1 MAEIT
6 LGACS
11 SVSLYKACEIIRGF
25 QKEKFQVQV
34 ILTRNASRLISPLLF
49 SALSGQKALVDPFD
63 EEYSDEIPHV
73 ELAKKTS
80 LLLVAPATANM
91 IGKFASGVAD
101 DFLSTFYAACQ
112 CPVLVAPSMNEAM
125 YLHRQT
131 QENIRK
137 LRAIGVRFVDPEKG
151 YLACKDTGWGR
162 LAAPG
167 KIVEE
172 GVRLIKKSESLK
184 GKTVLVTA
192 GPTREFLDPVRF
204 LTNRS
209 SGKMGYE
216 LAEETAG
223 PTREFLDPVRFL
235 TNRSSGKMG
244 YELAEEALRRGA
256 EVILI
261 SGPTHI
267 FPPPEAKSKKVQT
280 AQEMEKEVVAHFGK
294 ADIVIMAAAISDFR
308 FAETSNQKIKK
319 EKLEKK
325 IDIVPTEDVLQKLS
339 SKKGTKIMVGFAAE
353 TEDVVNNA
361 LKKMKKKSLD
371 LMVANNVLAEGTGFE
386 SDFNKVSLIFPDGK
400 TIHTEKKSKL
410 EISQIILDRVEDIL
424 GR

>member
-1 MAEIT
+1 MAKIT

-101 DFLSTFYAACQ
+101 DFLSTFYTACQ

-131 QENIRK
+131 QENIRNLK
-137 LRAIGVRFVDPEKG
+137 AIGVRFVDPEKG

-162 LAAPG
+162 LAAPE

-184 GKTVLVTA
+184 GKTVLV
-192 GPTREFLDPVRF
+192 
-204 LTNRS
+204 
-209 SGKMGYE
+209 
-216 LAEETAG
+216 TAG

-267 FPPPEAKSKKVQT
+267 FPPPEAKLKKVQT

-294 ADIVIMAAAISDFR
+294 ADIVIMAAAVSDFR
-308 FAETSNQKIKK
+308 FAETSAQKIKK
-319 EKLEKK
+319 EKLEKR
-325 IDIVPTEDVLQKLS
+325 IDLELTEDVLQKLS
-339 SKKGTKIMVGFAAE
+339 SKKGAKIIVGFAAE

-361 LKKMKKKSLD
+361 LKKMKKKNLD
-371 LMVANNVLAEGTGFE
+371 LIVANNVQTEGTGFE

-410 EISQIILDRVEDIL
+410 EISQIILNKVEDIL

>member
-1 MAEIT
+1 MAKIT
-6 LGACS
+6 LGVCS

-34 ILTRNASRLISPLLF
+34 ILTKNASRLISPLLF

-73 ELAKKTS
+73 DLAKETS

-101 DFLSTFYAACQ
+101 DFLSTFYTASN
-112 CPVLVAPSMNEAM
+112 CPVLIAPSMNEAM

-131 QENIRK
+131 QENIQK
-137 LRAIGVRFVDPEKG
+137 LRAMGVRFVEPEKG
-151 YLACKDTGWGR
+151 YLACKDIGWGR
-162 LAAPG
+162 LAAPE

-172 GVRLIKKSESLK
+172 GLRLIKKSASLK
-184 GKTVLVTA
+184 GKTVLV
-192 GPTREFLDPVRF
+192 
-204 LTNRS
+204 
-209 SGKMGYE
+209 
-216 LAEETAG
+216 TAG

-267 FPPPEAKSKKVQT
+267 FPPPEAKFKKVQT
-280 AQEMEKEVVAHFGK
+280 AQEMEKEVVAHFGQ
-294 ADIVIMAAAISDFR
+294 ADVVIMAAAISDFR
-308 FAETSNQKIKK
+308 FAETSSQKIKK

-339 SKKGTKIMVGFAAE
+339 SKKGAKIIVGFAAE

-371 LMVANNVLAEGTGFE
+371 LIVANNVLDEGIGFE
-386 SDFNKVSLIFPDGK
+386 SDFNQVSIIFPDGK

>member
-1 MAEIT
+1 
-6 LGACS
+6 
-11 SVSLYKACEIIRGF
+11 VSLYKACEIIRGF

-34 ILTRNASRLISPLLF
+34 ILTKNASRLISPLLF

-73 ELAKKTS
+73 DLAKETS

-101 DFLSTFYAACQ
+101 DFLSTFYTASN
-112 CPVLVAPSMNEAM
+112 CPVLIAPSMNEAM

-131 QENIRK
+131 QENIQK
-137 LRAIGVRFVDPEKG
+137 LRAMGVRFVEPAKG
-151 YLACKDTGWGR
+151 YLACKDIGWGR
-162 LAAPG
+162 LAAPE

-172 GVRLIKKSESLK
+172 GLRLIKKSASLK
-184 GKTVLVTA
+184 GKTVLV
-192 GPTREFLDPVRF
+192 
-204 LTNRS
+204 
-209 SGKMGYE
+209 
-216 LAEETAG
+216 TAG

-267 FPPPEAKSKKVQT
+267 FPPPEANLKKVRT
-280 AQEMEKEVVAHFGK
+280 AQEMEKEVVACFGQ
-294 ADIVIMAAAISDFR
+294 ADVVIMAAAISDFR
-308 FAETSNQKIKK
+308 FAETSSQKIKK
-319 EKLEKK
+319 EKLAKK
-325 IDIVPTEDVLQKLS
+325 IDVVPTEDILQKLS
-339 SKKGTKIMVGFAAE
+339 SKKGAKIIVGFAAE

-371 LMVANNVLAEGTGFE
+371 LIVANNVLDEGIGFE
-386 SDFNKVSLIFPDGK
+386 SDFNQVSLIFPDGK

>member
-1 MAEIT
+1 MVKIT
-6 LGACS
+6 LGVCS

-34 ILTRNASRLISPLLF
+34 ILTKNASRLISPLLF

-63 EEYSDEIPHV
+63 EEYSDKIPHV
-73 ELAKKTS
+73 DLAKETS

-101 DFLSTFYAACQ
+101 DFLSTFYAASN
-112 CPVLVAPSMNEAM
+112 CPVLIAPSMNEAM

-131 QENIRK
+131 QENIQK
-137 LRAIGVRFVDPEKG
+137 LRAMGVRFVEPEKG

-162 LAAPG
+162 LAAPE

-172 GVRLIKKSESLK
+172 GLRLIKKSESLK

-216 LAEETAG
+216 LAG
-223 PTREFLDPVRFL
+223 
-235 TNRSSGKMG
+235 
-244 YELAEEALRRGA
+244 EALRRGA

-267 FPPPEAKSKKVQT
+267 FPPPEAKLKKVRT
-280 AQEMEKEVVAHFGK
+280 AQEMEKEIVAHFGQ
-294 ADIVIMAAAISDFR
+294 ADVVIMAAAISDFR
-308 FAETSNQKIKK
+308 FAETSSQKIKK

-325 IDIVPTEDVLQKLS
+325 IDILPTEDVLQKLS
-339 SKKGTKIMVGFAAE
+339 SKKGAKIIVGFAAE

-371 LMVANNVLAEGTGFE
+371 LIVANNVLDEGIGFE
-386 SDFNKVSLIFPDGK
+386 SDFNQVSIIFPDGK

>member
-1 MAEIT
+1 MAKIT
-6 LGACS
+6 LGVCS

-34 ILTRNASRLISPLLF
+34 ILTKNASRLISPLLF

-73 ELAKKTS
+73 DLAKETS

-101 DFLSTFYAACQ
+101 DFLSTFYTASN
-112 CPVLVAPSMNEAM
+112 CPVLIAPSMNEAM

-131 QENIRK
+131 QENIQK
-137 LRAIGVRFVDPEKG
+137 LRAMGVRFVEPEKG
-151 YLACKDTGWGR
+151 YLACKDIGWGR
-162 LAAPG
+162 LAAPE

-172 GVRLIKKSESLK
+172 GLRLIKKSASLK
-184 GKTVLVTA
+184 GKTVLV
-192 GPTREFLDPVRF
+192 
-204 LTNRS
+204 
-209 SGKMGYE
+209 
-216 LAEETAG
+216 TAG

-267 FPPPEAKSKKVQT
+267 FPPPEANLKKVRT
-280 AQEMEKEVVAHFGK
+280 AQEMEKEVVARFGQ
-294 ADIVIMAAAISDFR
+294 ADVVIMAAAISDFR
-308 FAETSNQKIKK
+308 FAETSSQKIKK

-325 IDIVPTEDVLQKLS
+325 IDVVPTEDILQKLS
-339 SKKGTKIMVGFAAE
+339 SKKGAKIIVGFAAE

-371 LMVANNVLAEGTGFE
+371 LIVANNVLDEGIGFE
-386 SDFNKVSLIFPDGK
+386 SDFNQVSIIFPDGK

-410 EISQIILDRVEDIL
+410 EISKIILDRVEDIL

>member
-1 MAEIT
+1 MAKIT
-6 LGACS
+6 LGVCS
-11 SVSLYKACEIIRGF
+11 SVSLYKACEMIRGF

-34 ILTRNASRLISPLLF
+34 ILTKNASRLISPLLF

-63 EEYSDEIPHV
+63 EEYQDEIPHV
-73 ELAKKTS
+73 ELAKETS

-101 DFLSTFYAACQ
+101 DFLSTFYTASS
-112 CPVLVAPSMNEAM
+112 CPVLIAPSMNEAM

-131 QENIRK
+131 QENIKK
-137 LRAIGVRFVDPEKG
+137 LRAMGVRFVEPAKG
-151 YLACKDTGWGR
+151 YLACKDIGWGR
-162 LAAPG
+162 LAVPE

-172 GVRLIKKSESLK
+172 GLRLIKKSASLK
-184 GKTVLVTA
+184 GKTVLV
-192 GPTREFLDPVRF
+192 
-204 LTNRS
+204 
-209 SGKMGYE
+209 
-216 LAEETAG
+216 TAG

-267 FPPPEAKSKKVQT
+267 FPPPEVKLKKVQT
-280 AQEMEKEVVAHFGK
+280 AQEMEKEVVARFGQ
-294 ADIVIMAAAISDFR
+294 ADVVIMAAAISDFR
-308 FAETSNQKIKK
+308 FAETSSQKIKK

-325 IDIVPTEDVLQKLS
+325 IDVVPTEDVLQKLS
-339 SKKGTKIMVGFAAE
+339 SKKGAKIIVGFAAE

-371 LMVANNVLAEGTGFE
+371 LIVANNVLDEGIGFE
-386 SDFNKVSLIFPDGK
+386 SDFNQVSLIFPDGK
-400 TIHTEKKSKL
+400 TIHTEKKSKI

-424 GR
+424 GG

>member
-1 MAEIT
+1 MAKIT
-6 LGACS
+6 LGVCS

-34 ILTRNASRLISPLLF
+34 ILTKNASRLISPLLF
-49 SALSGQKALVDPFD
+49 SALSGQKAIVDLFD

-73 ELAKKTS
+73 DLAKETS

-101 DFLSTFYAACQ
+101 DFLSTFYTASNCH
-112 CPVLVAPSMNEAM
+112 VLIAPSMNEAM

-131 QENIRK
+131 QENIQK
-137 LRAIGVRFVDPEKG
+137 LRAMGVRFVEPEKG
-151 YLACKDTGWGR
+151 YLACKDIGWGR
-162 LAAPG
+162 LAAPE

-172 GVRLIKKSESLK
+172 GLRLIKKSASLK

-192 GPTREFLDPVRF
+192 GPTREFLD
-204 LTNRS
+204 T
-209 SGKMGYE
+209 
-216 LAEETAG
+216 
-223 PTREFLDPVRFL
+223 VRFL

-267 FPPPEAKSKKVQT
+267 FPPPEAKLKKVRT
-280 AQEMEKEVVAHFGK
+280 AQEMEKEVVAHFGQ
-294 ADIVIMAAAISDFR
+294 ADVVIMAAAISDFR
-308 FAETSNQKIKK
+308 FAETSSQKIKK

-325 IDIVPTEDVLQKLS
+325 IDVVPTEDILQKLS
-339 SKKGTKIMVGFAAE
+339 SKKGAKIIVGFAAE

-361 LKKMKKKSLD
+361 LKKMKKKGLD
-371 LMVANNVLAEGTGFE
+371 LIVANNVLDEGIGFE
-386 SDFNKVSLIFPDGK
+386 SDFNQVSLIFPDGK

>member
-1 MAEIT
+1 MAKIT
-6 LGACS
+6 LGVCS

-34 ILTRNASRLISPLLF
+34 ILTKNASRLISPLLF

-73 ELAKKTS
+73 DLAKETS

-101 DFLSTFYAACQ
+101 DFLSTFYTASN
-112 CPVLVAPSMNEAM
+112 CPVLIAPSMNEAM

-131 QENIRK
+131 QENIQK
-137 LRAIGVRFVDPEKG
+137 LRAMGVRFVEPEKG
-151 YLACKDTGWGR
+151 YLACKDIGWGR
-162 LAAPG
+162 LAAPE

-172 GVRLIKKSESLK
+172 GLRLIKKSESLK
-184 GKTVLVTA
+184 GKTVLV
-192 GPTREFLDPVRF
+192 
-204 LTNRS
+204 
-209 SGKMGYE
+209 
-216 LAEETAG
+216 TAG

-267 FPPPEAKSKKVQT
+267 FPPPEAKLKKVQT
-280 AQEMEKEVVAHFGK
+280 AQEMEKEVVAHFGQ
-294 ADIVIMAAAISDFR
+294 ADVVIMAAAISDFR
-308 FAETSNQKIKK
+308 FAETSSQKIKK

-339 SKKGTKIMVGFAAE
+339 SKKGAKIIVGFAAE

-371 LMVANNVLAEGTGFE
+371 LIVANNVLDEGIGFE
-386 SDFNKVSLIFPDGK
+386 SDFNQVSLIFPDGK

>member
-1 MAEIT
+1 MAKIT
-6 LGACS
+6 LGVCS

-34 ILTRNASRLISPLLF
+34 ILTKNASRLISPLLF
-49 SALSGQKALVDPFD
+49 SSLSGQKAIVDPFD
-63 EEYSDEIPHV
+63 EEYSENIPHV
-73 ELAKKTS
+73 DLAKQTS

-101 DFLSTFYAACQ
+101 DFLSTFYAASK
-112 CPVLVAPSMNEAM
+112 CPVLIAPSMNEAM

-131 QENIRK
+131 QENIQK
-137 LRAIGVRFVDPEKG
+137 LRAIGVRFVEPEMG

-162 LAAPG
+162 LAAPE

-172 GVRLIKKSESLK
+172 GLRLIKKSESLK
-184 GKTVLVTA
+184 GKTVLV
-192 GPTREFLDPVRF
+192 
-204 LTNRS
+204 
-209 SGKMGYE
+209 
-216 LAEETAG
+216 TAG

-280 AQEMEKEVVAHFGK
+280 AQEMEKEVVAHFDQ
-294 ADIVIMAAAISDFR
+294 ADVVIMAAAISDFR
-308 FAETSNQKIKK
+308 FAETSSQKIKK
-319 EKLEKK
+319 ERLEKK

-339 SKKGTKIMVGFAAE
+339 SKKGAKIIVGFAAE
-353 TEDVVNNA
+353 TEDVVTNA
-361 LKKMKKKSLD
+361 LKKMKKKNLD
-371 LMVANNVLAEGTGFE
+371 LIVANNVLAEGTGFE
-386 SDFNKVSLIFPDGK
+386 SDFNQVSLIFPDGK
-400 TIHTEKKSKL
+400 TIHTERKSKL

>member
-1 MAEIT
+1 MAKIT
-6 LGACS
+6 LGVCS

-34 ILTRNASRLISPLLF
+34 ILTKNASRLISPLLF
-49 SALSGQKALVDPFD
+49 SALSGQKAIVDLFD

-73 ELAKKTS
+73 DLAKETS

-101 DFLSTFYAACQ
+101 DFLSTFYTASNCH
-112 CPVLVAPSMNEAM
+112 VLIAPSMNEAM

-131 QENIRK
+131 QENIQK
-137 LRAIGVRFVDPEKG
+137 LRAMGVRFVEPEKG
-151 YLACKDTGWGR
+151 YLACKDIGWGR
-162 LAAPG
+162 LAAPE

-172 GVRLIKKSESLK
+172 GLRLIKKSASLK
-184 GKTVLVTA
+184 GKTVLV
-192 GPTREFLDPVRF
+192 
-204 LTNRS
+204 
-209 SGKMGYE
+209 
-216 LAEETAG
+216 TAG

-267 FPPPEAKSKKVQT
+267 FPPPEAKLKKVRT
-280 AQEMEKEVVAHFGK
+280 AQEMEKEVVAHFGQ
-294 ADIVIMAAAISDFR
+294 ADVVIMAAAISDFR
-308 FAETSNQKIKK
+308 FAETSSQKIKK

-325 IDIVPTEDVLQKLS
+325 IDVVPTEDILQKLS
-339 SKKGTKIMVGFAAE
+339 SKKGAKIIVGFAAE

-361 LKKMKKKSLD
+361 LKKMKKKGLD
-371 LMVANNVLAEGTGFE
+371 LIVANNVLDEGIGFE
-386 SDFNKVSLIFPDGK
+386 SDFNQVSLIFPDGK

>member
-1 MAEIT
+1 MAKIT
-6 LGACS
+6 LGVCS

-34 ILTRNASRLISPLLF
+34 ILTKNASRLISPLLF

-73 ELAKKTS
+73 DLAKETS

-101 DFLSTFYAACQ
+101 DFLSTFYTASN
-112 CPVLVAPSMNEAM
+112 CPVLIAPSMNEAM

-131 QENIRK
+131 QENIQK
-137 LRAIGVRFVDPEKG
+137 LRAMGVRFVEPEKG
-151 YLACKDTGWGR
+151 YLACKDIGWGR
-162 LAAPG
+162 LAAPE

-172 GVRLIKKSESLK
+172 GLRLIKKSESLK
-184 GKTVLVTA
+184 GKTVLV
-192 GPTREFLDPVRF
+192 
-204 LTNRS
+204 
-209 SGKMGYE
+209 
-216 LAEETAG
+216 TAG

-267 FPPPEAKSKKVQT
+267 FPPPEAKLKKVRT
-280 AQEMEKEVVAHFGK
+280 AQEMEKEVVAHFGQ
-294 ADIVIMAAAISDFR
+294 ADVVIMAAAISDFR
-308 FAETSNQKIKK
+308 FAETSSQKIKK

-325 IDIVPTEDVLQKLS
+325 IDVVPTEDILQKLS
-339 SKKGTKIMVGFAAE
+339 SKKGAKIIVGFAAE

-371 LMVANNVLAEGTGFE
+371 LIVANNVLDEGIGFE
-386 SDFNKVSLIFPDGK
+386 SDFNQVSLIFPDGK

-424 GR
+424 GG

>member
-137 LRAIGVRFVDPEKG
+137 LKAIGVRFVDPEKG

-216 LAEETAG
+216 LAEEA
-223 PTREFLDPVRFL
+223 V
-235 TNRSSGKMG
+235 
-244 YELAEEALRRGA
+244 RRGA

-267 FPPPEAKSKKVQT
+267 FPPPEAKLEKVQT
-280 AQEMEKEVVAHFGK
+280 AQEMEKKVVAHFGK

-308 FAETSNQKIKK
+308 FAETSTQKIKK
-319 EKLEKK
+319 EKLEKR
-325 IDIVPTEDVLQKLS
+325 IDIAPTEDVLQKLS
-339 SKKGTKIMVGFAAE
+339 SKKGAKIIVGFAAE

-361 LKKMKKKSLD
+361 FKKMKKKNLD
-371 LMVANNVLAEGTGFE
+371 LIVANNVLAEGAGFE

-400 TIHTEKKSKL
+400 TIHTERKSKL